1 MKIEYVARKV
11 TLNDQVRQL
20 VEKKLGKIRKY
31 FNDILDIRVEVEQ
44 ERHLYVADLFIKGKD
59 FDLQSKSQNKEIT
72 AAIQDAIDKLEIQA
86 RRAKA
91 RLKDHKQRSR
101 GAGGSWSVD
110 VLESRSIGGGDP
122 RVVEPPL
129 DQLPREVELAGRLG
143 LRIVVPPLVV
153 PAPKPEDADRPLLV
167 CDGRGVSIRRPDS
180 CFSTPWQA

>member
-20 VEKKLGKIRKY
+20 VEKKLRKIRKY

-59 FDLQSKSQNKEIT
+59 FDIKSKSQNKEIT

-101 GAGGSWSVD
+101 ATAGPSWSVD
-110 VLESRSIGGGDP
+110 VLESQSIGAGEP
-122 RVVEPPL
+122 RVVETERIPIKPMTIEEAVM
-129 DQLPREVELAGRLG
+129 QLETGDTDFFVFRNATSDKVNVLYRRRDNNLG
-143 LRIVVPPLVV
+143 LIT
-153 PAPKPEDADRPLLV
+153 PEL
-167 CDGRGVSIRRPDS
+167 
-180 CFSTPWQA
+180 